1 MKLKRIQSGVYE
13 TPDRRFRVE
22 REGYEQLRDD
32 EQTAAIAAGDARY
45 RGSMSSEGSSIY
57 HSGVGVTHYYAPEV
71 PVWMVF
77 EGGSEDHKGH
87 MFDTLREAREYI
99 STRY

>member
-13 TPDRRFRVE
+13 TADARFRVE

-32 EQTAAIAAGDARY
+32 AQTAAIESGDQRFGGSVAR
-45 RGSMSSEGSSIY
+45 EGSSIY
-57 HSGVGVTHYYAPEV
+57 HSRTGTTHYYAPEV

-77 EGGSEDHKGH
+77 EGGSEDHQGN
-87 MFDTLREAREYI
+87 MFDTLREARDYI
-99 STRY
+99 SSRY